1 MKKYCPKD
9 YNIEEIRRNNITY
22 EVQDWYDLISQLGI
36 KTPVDSMLYAIELQ
50 YRNHNRYGGY
60 GARKLPNLKGNEYAG
75 MSYYFLLDP
84 FRYDRG
90 EESKQAAEEMLTYL
104 ILKSIQVDTVLKWQK
119 QN

>member
-9 YNIEEIRRNNITY
+9 YNIDEIRRNNVNS
-22 EVQDWYDLISQLGI
+22 EVQDWYDLINQLGI

-50 YRNHNRYGGY
+50 YRNHNRYG
-60 GARKLPNLKGNEYAG
+60 ASKLPNLKGNKYAG
-75 MSYYFLLDP
+75 MLYYFLLDP

-90 EESKQAAEEMLTYL
+90 EENKQAAKEMLTYL
-104 ILKSIQVDTVLKWQK
+104 VEKSIKVDTVLKWQK

>member
-9 YNIEEIRRNNITY
+9 YNIDEIRRNNVNSK
-22 EVQDWYDLISQLGI
+22 VQDWYDLIIQLGI

-50 YRNHNRYGGY
+50 YRNHNRYG
-60 GARKLPNLKGNEYAG
+60 ARKLPKLKGNKYAG

-90 EESKQAAEEMLTYL
+90 EESKQAAKEMLAYL
-104 ILKSIQVDTVLKWQK
+104 IEKSIKVDTVLKWQK